1 MNSKLLSYPDFSKT
15 FFLATDAS
23 NVGVGAVLYQDT
35 ETNALKFSSPN
46 RKYIGF
52 FSKSTSTERRYS
64 ANKKELLAIVKAL
77 HHFRY
82 YIFGNP
88 FVLIT
93 DHASLKYMNEQ
104 KYLNPALS
112 NWSDIIFSYNFK
124 IIHCPGKF
132 NFLPDLLSRVM
143 RPAISASQSV
153 CSASI
158 VDMPDESTISESEES
173 SVEPSQ
179 KLRMEVFEKS
189 ALFWPFWRGGIYKDW
204 PMIKEFSGHL

>member
-1 MNSKLLSYPDFSKT
+1 MLSS
-15 FFLATDAS
+15 S
-23 NVGVGAVLYQDT
+23 VLST
-35 ETNALKFSSPN
+35 ENTLDSL
-46 RKYIGF
+46 
-52 FSKSTSTERRYS
+52 SKSTSPTERRYS
-64 ANKKELLAIVKAL
+64 ANKKELLAIVKAV

-179 KLRMEVFEKS
+179 KLRMEVLKNLHSFGHFGAGYLKRL
-189 ALFWPFWRGGIYKDW
+189 ANDQGIFWPSLKNKT
-204 PMIKEFSGHL
+204 PLL